1 MRAARSV
8 VWLVAAVLI
17 ACATHNGPVQDAV
30 RGPADLAVENQDLL
44 DYDIFVV
51 TDAGMRLRLGMVV
64 AHSKTS
70 LKVPEAIVDGGA
82 AHLYFEAD
90 PIGGFAN
97 QVGEEMV
104 VYPGDQ
110 LGLTIAPY

>member
-1 MRAARSV
+1 MAA
-8 VWLVAAVLI
+8 LVI
-17 ACATHNGPVQDAV
+17 GCAHNTPTPEGI
-30 RGPADLAVENQDLL
+30 RGPADLTVENQDLL

-51 TDAGMRLRLGMVV
+51 TDAGMRLRLGMAT
-64 AHSKTS
+64 AHGTTS
-70 LKVPEAIVDGGA
+70 MKVPESIVDGGA